1 MSANM
6 PTRHWSED
14 GPTDGYV
21 YLAIRNKTDFS
32 VKIGSTRTTPAQR
45 LSQTPS
51 CTRSAFL
58 VACATTA
65 ARELEYHLQ
74 MQYTEAG
81 KSLGDRE
88 HFNLTIYDVLRL
100 ALWFNGSL
108 FTTQDG
114 TESHAMI
121 LVDQH
126 GQPPATLQETA
137 TLLGDAAL
145 TAAYADEVRA
155 RRAQEAQ
162 RRQRKQLIEA
172 WAERTARRWHIELA
186 TFNGLLVTGRIE
198 GQLQRAHEYID
209 QGRLPPTTKM
219 PAQLKAYLEK
229 PPAPWASLDEVPS
242 WLKEA
247 SDNELPSPSAR
258 S

>member
-14 GPTDGYV
+14 GPTEGYV

-45 LSQTPS
+45 LAQTPS
-51 CTRSAFL
+51 CTWGAFL
-58 VACATTA
+58 IACATTA

-74 MQYTEAG
+74 LHYTEAG

-88 HFNLTIYDVLRL
+88 HFSLTIYDVLRL
-100 ALWFNGSL
+100 ALWFNGSV

-114 TESHAMI
+114 AESHAMI

-126 GQPPATLQETA
+126 GRPAATLEETA

-145 TAAYADEVRA
+145 TAAHADEVRA
-155 RRAQEAQ
+155 RREQEAQ
-162 RRQRKQLIEA
+162 RRRRKHLIED
-172 WAERTARRWHIELA
+172 WAERTARRWHIKLA
-186 TFNGLLVTGRIE
+186 TFNGLLITGKIE
-198 GQLQRAHEYID
+198 EQLQRAHEYID
-209 QGRLPPTTKM
+209 QGRLPPTTRM

-229 PPAPWASLDEVPS
+229 PPAPWASLDEVPG
-242 WLKEA
+242 WLKET
-247 SDNELPSPSAR
+247 SDEPSPS
-258 S
+258 SLS